1 MNRGNKLLSR
11 YHNLVVM
18 FLIGSKFLCHNSK
31 LFSRYH
37 NYLFFSSFFWG
48 GGGGGLKIFEVEIM
62 K

>member
-18 FLIGSKFLCHNSK
+18 FLIGSKFLCHNSE

-37 NYLFFSSFFWG
+37 NYLFFFLLFFLG
-48 GGGGGLKIFEVEIM
+48 GEGGLKIFEVEIM